1 MFELARKSATV
12 RALEKRVK
20 ELGFSYGGQLPANSP
35 YTAYTD
41 PAQKKIYI
49 RSNLSKEEAALA
61 YAYELQ
67 NSVNMEDKYK
77 AIFQQAAQGR
87 LNASS
92 YATAILEIEA
102 EAVIIEVMVSQEL
115 AIKASWYEVQ
125 VLVEQHKKGKL
136 SQKALHRLVVKI
148 IEEKGSVG
156 DMTGR
161 EFYEQQYLAS
171 YK

>member
-1 MFELARKSATV
+1 MFELARKSAIV
-12 RALEKRVK
+12 GALEKRAK

-35 YTAYTD
+35 FTAYTD

-49 RSNLSKEEAALA
+49 RSNLSKEETALA

-77 AIFQQAAQGR
+77 AIFQQAAQGQ
-87 LNASS
+87 LDASS
-92 YATAILEIEA
+92 YATGILEIEA
-102 EAVIIEVMVSQEL
+102 EAVIIEVTVSQEL
-115 AIKASWYEVQ
+115 AIKGAWDEVQ
-125 VLVEQHKKGKL
+125 VLVEQHKKGEL
-136 SQKALHRLVVKI
+136 SQKALQLLVVKM
-148 IEEKGSVG
+148 IEERGAVG
-156 DMTGR
+156 GMTAR